1 MKIKYIT
8 ALSVSLLL
16 SVILTVLSVNYQ
28 KETIVKCYKQVNCY
42 EEVKSGGFPLQFVEN
57 SDINSPAGYANFE
70 DGWELQIFLID
81 SLIYF
86 LMIFPASLLLTRG
99 KLTSTT

>member
-16 SVILTVLSVNYQ
+16 SIVVTVLSVGYQ
-28 KETIVKCYKQVNCY
+28 KETIVKCYKQENCY
-42 EEVKSGGFPLQFVEN
+42 EKVNSGGFPLQFVEN

-70 DGWELQIFLID
+70 DGWELKIFLID

-86 LMIFPASLLLTRG
+86 LMIFPTSLLLIRG